1 MLKTIHGLVPFEC
14 AKCTANCNCMKCD
27 NGDWYYDGEGEG
39 SCQGGG
45 GGCFAG
51 SSTVETQR
59 GNIQI
64 GNLLLGD
71 SILTSSIGKGIKFTE
86 VRRKM

>member
-14 AKCTANCNCMKCD
+14 ADCVANCNCNNCS
-27 NGDWYYDGEGEG
+27 GDG
-39 SCQGGG
+39 SCNGGG